1 MQTDFFDSRDSDFR
15 GDAAIWMNNSDATG
29 NFIEFVTAPNNPD
42 GQLNQ
47 PLLSGSNVK
56 TIHDRAYFWPHFTAV
71 PATPPDE
78 NLTIFT
84 ISKLTGHAGSRFG

>member
-1 MQTDFFDSRDSDFR
+1 
-15 GDAAIWMNNSDATG
+15 MNNSDATG